1 MLHLPLRTI
10 KLLLQYDGT
19 DFFGWQIQPG
29 KRTVQG
35 VLRDALRRLTC
46 EEIRVFG
53 AGRTDSGAHAIGQV
67 ASFHTGSQLN
77 VDVMKRALNALLPDD
92 LSVISVEEMDK
103 SFHARFSAKS
113 RLYRYC
119 FFCGDRIPPFLRRYA
134 FWVKGT
140 LDVERMREAAADII
154 GTYDFSPFSI
164 GLEEGKDARRTVYEA
179 GIKVIDEVPL
189 WPGMICRE
197 GFVVAFDIR
206 ANSFIRGMVRGLAG
220 ALMMIGKGEADIS
233 IIREALSSGKLP
245 IKGFWAPA
253 HGLYLVEV
261 EY

>member
-1 MLHLPLRTI
+1 MSSYPLRTI
-10 KLLLQYDGT
+10 KLVIQYDGT

-29 KRTVQG
+29 RRTVQG
-35 VLRDALRRLTC
+35 VLKDALRRLTC
-46 EEIRVFG
+46 EDIRVFG

-67 ASFHTGSQLN
+67 ASFLTESPLH
-77 VDVMKRALNALLPDD
+77 VDIIKKALNALLPED
-92 LSVISVEEMDK
+92 ISVLKVEEVDR

-134 FWVKGT
+134 FWVKGS
-140 LDVERMREAAADII
+140 LDLGRMEEAAKDVL
-154 GTYDFSPFSI
+154 GTHDFSPFSV
-164 GLEEGKDARRTVYEA
+164 GEEGKNKTRTVYEVKIEE
-179 GIKVIDEVPL
+179 IKEIPL
-189 WPGMICRE
+189 WPELICDR
-197 GFVVAFDIR
+197 GSIVAFDIR

-220 ALMMIGKGEADIS
+220 TLMMIGMGKAEIS
-233 IIREALSSGKLP
+233 TIREALETGTLP
-245 IKGFWAPA
+245 IKGFWAPP